1 MMAKMFYTL
10 DETTSAL
17 NKSEDEVKQYTRE
30 GKLREFR
37 DGPRLM
43 FKADQVENLKAEL
56 GIGSG
61 DQVDLGPSDTG
72 SALSLSDSR
81 SGTGS
86 GSVLSL
92 SDTGNKDDTAMDI
105 GLSSSRTPARKGGSP
120 GGSPGGSRSG
130 SGSGMGISSG
140 TGINV
145 LGNDDSDPSAKTSVS
160 QSSYADQASLEGLGS
175 GSGLLDLSR
184 ENRDDTSLGGVLEEI
199 SPRGGDLSG
208 SGVAVGG
215 GGGATMA
222 SVAEPMRPNT
232 VASARGGAIY
242 VEAADP
248 IGSGLGGAA
257 LAAAVFSVLGLLAI
271 SGAVTGTVPTLLSF
285 AKDMSPM
292 ILAAIG
298 AGAAVVFFVIGLVL
312 GKK

>member
-1 MMAKMFYTL
+1 MMAKMFYTI
-10 DETTSAL
+10 DETTQAL
-17 NKSEDEVKQYTRE
+17 GKTEEEVKQLTRE

-56 GIGSG
+56 GISG
-61 DQVDLGPSDTG
+61 DQIDLGPSDTG

-92 SDTGNKDDTAMDI
+92 ADTGNKDDTAMDV
-105 GLSSSRTPARKGGSP
+105 GLSGTRGPSARKGNTK
-120 GGSPGGSRSG
+120 SG
-130 SGSGMGISSG
+130 TSVGSG

-145 LGNDDSDPSAKTSVS
+145 LGIDDSDPSAKTSAG
-160 QSSYADQASLEGLGS
+160 QSSYADQASLDQVGS

-199 SPRGGDLSG
+199 SPRGGDLSA

-215 GGGATMA
+215 SASAPAMA
-222 SVAEPMRPNT
+222 AVAEPMRPNT
-232 VASARGGAIY
+232 AAMARGGAIY
-242 VEAADP
+242 VEAPDP
-248 IGSGLGGAA
+248 VGSGLGGAA
-257 LAAAVFSVLGLLAI
+257 LGAAIFSTLGLMGIA
-271 SGAVTGTVPTLLSF
+271 GAVSGQVPTLLESF
-285 AKDMSPM
+285 KGMQPM
-292 ILAAIG
+292 MFAGIGAGLAAILF
-298 AGAAVVFFVIGLVL
+298 VVGLVL
-312 GKK
+312 GKR